1 MTSVPADHRE
11 LLARLEKVQLE
22 YELDVVDKQILTLLT
37 NDPFLTLTQ
46 LGKRCGM
53 TASTVSRRMKK
64 PGFRRAYD
72 NLNRTTQEIM
82 EQNARRAA
90 RRLGQLIG
98 HEDEKVALKAIEMT
112 LGTNHN
118 RIQVNTVVGPQPAVI
133 YRTTVQADGS
143 LMQSVIDGELLP
155 ESSAS
160 LPTVG

>member
-1 MTSVPADHRE
+1 MTNVIADQPD

-53 TASTVSRRMKK
+53 TPSTVSRRMKK

-98 HEDEKVALKAIEMT
+98 HEDEKVALKAIEMA

-118 RIQVNTVVGPQPAVI
+118 RIQVNTMVTPQAAVI
-133 YRTTVQADGS
+133 YRTTVEPDGA
-143 LMQSVIDGELLP
+143 LIQSVIDGEL
-155 ESSAS
+155 SAGPS
-160 LPTVG
+160 VS